1 MQNVKFRTN
10 LGRHTASQLGLDC
23 TKCTYESEL
32 EVSDETAVELVNAGI
47 ASLAT
52 PVKTIKGVPDLPT
65 IAGVAPVT
73 RDAETE
79 STAETKPKKS
89 PMPSPKK

>member
-1 MQNVKFRTN
+1 MKNVKFRTN

-65 IAGVAPVT
+65 IAGDEKPERPDPVKFPADT
-73 RDAETE
+73 IELRG
-79 STAETKPKKS
+79 KKKS
-89 PMPSPKK
+89 